1 MGQASN
7 NNDNN
12 NTNNNN
18 NNGNDNDNVDQLASN
33 QNTTSENSSTA
44 TGKMPAGRSFSYPF
58 RIDQINHQ
66 NNENHELA

>member
-7 NNDNN
+7 DYDNSP
-12 NTNNNN
+12 NNNN
-18 NNGNDNDNVDQLASN
+18 NNGNDNNNVDQLASN

-44 TGKMPAGRSFSYPF
+44 TGKMLAGRSFSYPF